1 MSACAC
7 PRDWGRDRLC
17 AQGIDEAVQLMRVGD
32 VYDLKL
38 PPELAFGKKG
48 RRASAGKAAIPPGAE
63 INFTLELS
71 SIPGKEDELLELVD
85 LVDE

>member
-1 MSACAC
+1 
-7 PRDWGRDRLC
+7 
-17 AQGIDEAVQLMRVGD
+17 MRVGD

-38 PPELAFGKKG
+38 PAELAFGKKG
-48 RRASAGKAAIPPGAE
+48 RRASAGKASIPPGAE

-85 LVDE
+85 LADE